1 MKKYAMLVLA
11 GTFLFNVAT
20 IAQNQTPPQGRKGE
34 KKEFK
39 HAEKMQLSPEK
50 RAERMAVKLGL
61 TDAEKAKV
69 QALFVKQDIKR
80 DQHQAEIK
88 KLRDEHIAKFENE
101 RKSQD
106 AELEKIIG
114 KDKFQKLEN
123 ERVERKA
130 EMAERHDGNQKQRVG
145 NRRHN
150 KEYNRSEMP
159 QFSAEKRA
167 SKMAKLLGLTDAE
180 RNKVQDLFEK
190 QKAKIEQHQAVAN
203 KVREEQKAQFET
215 ERRTMNADLEKII
228 GSEKFQ
234 KLENTRSERKEDL
247 KERRE
252 GKQFSHNER
261 GWMDKGHKQMNGH
274 AGSAEKRAVKLAKIL
289 DLNVSQK
296 AEVQSLFEK
305 QEATR
310 HQQIEKIEKMREE
323 MKSQFEA
330 QRKTNDEALA
340 KIIGP
345 EKFQKY
351 QSMRSER
358 QDKMKDK
365 SEQHRNHSP
374 KSNGENN

>member
-1 MKKYAMLVLA
+1 MKKYAMFVLA

-20 IAQNQTPPQGRKGE
+20 IAQDQTPPQRRNGD

-39 HAEKMQLSPEK
+39 RAEKMQPSPQM
-50 RAERMAVKLGL
+50 RAEKMAVKLGL
-61 TDAEKAKV
+61 TNAEKAKV

-80 DQHQAEIK
+80 DQHQAEMK
-88 KLRDEHIAKFENE
+88 KLRDERVAKFENE

-114 KDKFQKLEN
+114 KDNFQKLEN
-123 ERVERKA
+123 ERVDRKA
-130 EMAERHDGNQKQRVG
+130 EMDERHEGNQKHRLG
-145 NRRHN
+145 NRRQN

-167 SKMAKLLGLTDAE
+167 GKMAKLLGLTDAE
-180 RNKVQDLFEK
+180 KTKVQELFEK
-190 QKAKIEQHQAVAN
+190 QKIKFVQHQAVAN
-203 KVREEQKAQFET
+203 KAREEQKAQFET
-215 ERRTMNADLEKII
+215 ERRAMNADLEKII
-228 GSEKFQ
+228 GAEKFQ
-234 KLENTRSERKEDL
+234 KFESNRSDRKEDL

-252 GKQFSHNER
+252 GDRLANHDR
-261 GWMDKGHKQMNGH
+261 GWMDKGHKQVNGH
-274 AGSAEKRAVKLAKIL
+274 EGSAEKRAAKLAKIL
-289 DLNVSQK
+289 NLNGSQK

-305 QEATR
+305 QEDTR

-323 MKSQFEA
+323 MRSQLEA

-340 KIIGP
+340 KIVGP

-358 QDKMKDK
+358 RDKMKDK
-365 SEQHRNHSP
+365 SEMHRNHSP

>member
-11 GTFLFNVAT
+11 GTFLFNVAIT
-20 IAQNQTPPQGRKGE
+20 AQDQTPPQGRKGD

-39 HAEKMQLSPEK
+39 RTEKMQPSPEK

-61 TDAEKAKV
+61 TNAEKAKV

-130 EMAERHDGNQKQRVG
+130 EMAERHNGDQKQRVG

-159 QFSAEKRA
+159 KFSAERRA
-167 SKMAKLLGLTDAE
+167 TKMVKLLGLTDAE
-180 RNKVQDLFEK
+180 KIKVQDLFEK

-203 KVREEQKAQFET
+203 KAREEQKAQFEK
-215 ERRTMNADLEKII
+215 ERTAMNADLEKII

-252 GKQFSHNER
+252 GKQFANHER
-261 GWMDKGHKQMNGH
+261 GRMDKGHKQMNGH